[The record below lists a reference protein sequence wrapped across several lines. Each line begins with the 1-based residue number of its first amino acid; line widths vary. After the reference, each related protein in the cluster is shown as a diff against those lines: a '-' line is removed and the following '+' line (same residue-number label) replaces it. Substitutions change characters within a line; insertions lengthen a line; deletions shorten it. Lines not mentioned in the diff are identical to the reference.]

1 MLCYTHFAKE
11 SYGFILLLHEMCHF
25 KCVFILNGIITSAAN
40 EKTAKC
46 FTSYKQNLHGPMYA
60 RIMCCK
66 ERWKKKVVYI
76 LTVSGPT
83 TFAGGGICRSGFRN
97 SGPGLF
103 LDKRLRMAV
112 CEAKL
117 PANPFPGGLAAKSRP
132 CK

>member
-1 MLCYTHFAKE
+1 MV
-11 SYGFILLLHEMCHF
+11 LLHQPRER
-25 KCVFILNGIITSAAN
+25 
-40 EKTAKC
+40 EKAKC
-46 FTSYKQNLHGPMYA
+46 FTSYKQNFSRTDVCAHKCVVKSDG
-60 RIMCCK
+60 
-66 ERWKKKVVYI
+66 KKTVVCI